1 MKKIKEEIEELLYS
15 NASNLQI
22 AKVIK
27 KTLNEYFSDLKESF
41 KKSSGKDFLFGH
53 TRYIDSIMQIIYH
66 ASTREAFGLF
76 VPSKNSIPIAL
87 VALGSYGREQLCVHS
102 DIDIMIVYEDI
113 EGFNTK
119 LIIEKIL
126 YILWDTGL
134 KIGHRVHT
142 VNELFE
148 VSKTDITIKTAL
160 LESRFID
167 GSKFV
172 WIATQ
177 NQLNNIRNFQPDVF
191 IKLKLQE
198 KENRHNNFELTM
210 EPNIKDGIGGFR
222 DANLVFW
229 IGKILYNVDNI
240 KQMPQDIITDDEY
253 RNFRIAL
260 EFLFRVRAALHLAT
274 GKKED
279 TLRLELIPDI
289 ASLLDH
295 KNTNKEH
302 VKIAQKVISSLR
314 TIHIYCDIWIDKMLN
329 KDLHTNCDKVY
340 GKSTIES
347 ILDVLL
353 EKKSG
358 DEFKTDYFILN
369 SMLGCK
375 KKPLVSKNII
385 QKIKRIFYIEHS
397 YHLVKML
404 YDSMVIGDIFPPFK
418 KIIDLPQFD
427 GYHKYTVD
435 KHLVQCLY
443 HLENIKD
450 KDIKD
455 IYESFNSDEKAI
467 LKLVTLLHDTG
478 KGRSKDHSVVGA
490 LLFKSFAKKLLFDE
504 ELIKLGETLILHHTL
519 MSKTAQS
526 HDLYN
531 EKTILDF
538 VSKLKNRQTIDMLFV
553 LTYADMS
560 GVENNVYN
568 GFTAKLIH
576 TLYTNSIQ
584 ALDNKELI
592 DETSKRAKKESNLQ
606 KNIEFQELDKSKQNK
621 ILQIPSNYMFLKY
634 SPEVIMDIAK
644 MGFETND
651 KFSYKISNDDYLCI
665 EIIRVIPLNLGYL
678 LGKLARLEIV
688 NMDIFKI
695 FDNLKYFKIEYRE
708 KVTDDDLMII
718 KSTIIDSFNPNK
730 KTDIPKPQIQPKEI
744 EFDCEH
750 SQNYASMHLHT
761 KNQKGLLAFVIEIFD
776 DLSIDIASA
785 KILTIK
791 NRTRDMFLIEKDVN
805 FCNNIKLISKKLTQG

>member
-353 EKKSG
+353 EKKG
-358 DEFKTDYFILN
+358 IDEFKTDYVILN
-369 SMLGCK
+369 AMLGCK

-385 QKIKRIFYIEHS
+385 QKIKRIFYIENS
-397 YHLVKML
+397 YPLVKML

-450 KDIKD
+450 KEIKD

-478 KGRSKDHSVVGA
+478 KGRSKDHSTVGA

-504 ELIKLGETLILHHTL
+504 ELIKLGETLILYHTL

-538 VSKLKNRQTIDMLFV
+538 VSKLKNKQTIDMLFV

-568 GFTAKLIH
+568 GFTAKLIY

-606 KNIEFQELDKSKQNK
+606 KNIEFQKLDKSKQNK

-634 SPEVIMDIAK
+634 SPEIIMDIAR

-695 FDNLKYFKIEYRE
+695 FDNLKYFKIEYKE
-708 KVTDDDLMII
+708 KVTDDDLIII

>member
-340 GKSTIES
+340 GKSTIEN

-353 EKKSG
+353 EKKSN
-358 DEFKTDYFILN
+358 DEFKTDYVILN
-369 SMLGCK
+369 AMLGCK

-397 YHLVKML
+397 YPLVKML

-450 KDIKD
+450 KEIKD